1 METKEKSFSVR
12 DLTLTAMMAAMLA
25 VCSWISIPVLQIPV
39 TLQTFGVAFALILL
53 GGRNG
58 LGAICVFLALGA
70 AGAPVFSGFKGGL
83 SVLGGPTG
91 GYLVGFV
98 FMGLVYILV
107 THKRE
112 DNKVWQAVG
121 LAAGLLVCYAFG
133 TGWFMAV
140 SAAAGNVRSI
150 GAVLMLCVVPF
161 LLPDGVKL
169 AGAIILGNEVKKR
182 IRQQP

>member
-1 METKEKSFSVR
+1 METTEKKLSPKELAF
-12 DLTLTAMMAAMLA
+12 TAMMAAMLA

-39 TLQTFGVAFALILL
+39 TLQTLGVAFALILL

-58 LGAICVFLALGA
+58 LIAICVFLALGA

-112 DNKVWQAVG
+112 NNKVWQAVG

-133 TGWFMAV
+133 TGWFMVV
-140 SAAAGNVRSI
+140 STAAGNSRSI

-169 AGAIILGNEVKKR
+169 AGAVIIGNAVKKR
-182 IRQQP
+182 LGQQP